1 MHQSLSL
8 SLSLNNNC
16 KNGLDPDQTRME
28 LRKERFA
35 NLKKLCILLEVRKAD
50 AHDKMGFQ
58 YIHWSVPCGTGVK
71 ESGPPPPENH
81 KNIEYL
87 SNTGPDPLK
96 FSKLPSQH
104 STLGHYRHPS
114 ETPFKWRFAGV
125 PMMARFCD
133 IWILSPLK
141 RCQSCRVGPPL
152 TKLSGSAHGSSS
164 EAVVT

>member
-8 SLSLNNNC
+8 SFSIYNC

-35 NLKKLCILLEVRKAD
+35 NLKKLHYAKCRTKAD
-50 AHDKMGFQ
+50 AHDNFQ
-58 YIHWSVPCGTGVK
+58 YIHCP
-71 ESGPPPPENH
+71 
-81 KNIEYL
+81 

-104 STLGHYRHPS
+104 STLGHHRHPS
-114 ETPFKWRFAGV
+114 ETPFKWRFAGG

-133 IWILSPLK
+133 IL
-141 RCQSCRVGPPL
+141 
-152 TKLSGSAHGSSS
+152 
-164 EAVVT
+164 

>member
-1 MHQSLSL
+1 
-8 SLSLNNNC
+8 
-16 KNGLDPDQTRME
+16 
-28 LRKERFA
+28 
-35 NLKKLCILLEVRKAD
+35 
-50 AHDKMGFQ
+50 MGFQ

-71 ESGPPPPENH
+71 GSGPPLPENH

-104 STLGHYRHPS
+104 SMLGHHLHPS
-114 ETPFKWRFAGV
+114 ETPFKWRFAGG

-141 RCQSCRVGPPL
+141 KEKKKTLSELQSWTPSDKTFWIRVWVL
-152 TKLSGSAHGSSS
+152 IGSSCNLTQTLCFEILRKAPCS
-164 EAVVT
+164 LFLSLSLSLSLSLYFYDLLSKFVNLLD

>member
-1 MHQSLSL
+1 MHSIESTQSVIQKPMRTISMIRWVF
-8 SLSLNNNC
+8 SIYIGRSHA
-16 KNGLDPDQTRME
+16 GQGSRGPD
-28 LRKERFA
+28 
-35 NLKKLCILLEVRKAD
+35 LL
-50 AHDKMGFQ
+50 
-58 YIHWSVPCGTGVK
+58 
-71 ESGPPPPENH
+71 PPENH

-104 STLGHYRHPS
+104 STLGHHRHPS
-114 ETPFKWRFAGV
+114 ETPFKWRFAGG

-141 RCQSCRVGPPL
+141 KRKRKKRCQSCRVGSPL